1 MSLSYEIITS
11 RQNSL
16 LVETHK
22 LADRK
27 HRTKQGLFRF
37 DGVKLASEAI
47 ARGVELTAVLLRQ
60 SNAETVV
67 DRVTT
72 LAAKGIPDMAR
83 CVMVAD
89 HVFDSLTEESAP
101 EGVICVARVQHEWHR
116 TWQVAMDV
124 PTHKERIMLL
134 ESVRD
139 PSNLGA
145 IIRSAAALGLDRL
158 ILSADCADIYSAKTV
173 RASMGTLFSQRID
186 RTDVLPEYVARLR
199 ESGRRVFAA
208 ALSEVSYP
216 SSPGDG
222 KEPCLDVRLPTK
234 GGNRFNGLQEYLRCQ
249 IFGKGSVMTKAEQ
262 VCVDVLVMPL
272 EQFCQQLFHT
282 APPFIRLVARRGEML
297 QGQ

>member
-11 RQNSL
+11 RQNAL

-37 DGVKLASEAI
+37 DGVKLAAEAI

-60 SNAETVV
+60 SNAEAVV
-67 DRVTT
+67 DRVTA
-72 LAAKGIPDMAR
+72 LAARGIPDTAR

-116 TWQVAMDV
+116 TWQAEMDV
-124 PTHKERIMLL
+124 PPHKECIMLL

-186 RTDVLPEYVARLR
+186 RTDALPAYIACLR
-199 ESGRRVFAA
+199 QSGRRVFAA
-208 ALSEVSYP
+208 ALDESAQQLGSFDVL
-216 SSPGDG
+216 PGD
-222 KEPCLDVRLPTK
+222 CAVI
-234 GGNRFNGLQEYLRCQ
+234 GNEGHGLSQDTIKACGQTVYIPMTDRAESLNAAVASALLMWE
-249 IFGKGSVMTKAEQ
+249 FGKQ
-262 VCVDVLVMPL
+262 
-272 EQFCQQLFHT
+272 
-282 APPFIRLVARRGEML
+282 R
-297 QGQ
+297 

>member
-11 RQNSL
+11 RQNAL

-27 HRTKQGLFRF
+27 HRTRQGLFRF

-60 SNAETVV
+60 SNAEAVV
-67 DRVTT
+67 DRVTA
-72 LAAKGIPDMAR
+72 LAAKGLPDTAR

-89 HVFDSLTEESAP
+89 HVFDSLSEESAP
-101 EGVICVARVQHEWHR
+101 EGIICVARLQDVWHR
-116 TWQVAMDV
+116 TWRGDMDV
-124 PTHKERIMLL
+124 PPLDERIVLL

-145 IIRSAAALGLDRL
+145 IIRSAAALGVDRL

-186 RTDVLPEYVARLR
+186 RTDDLTEYIVRLR

-208 ALSEVSYP
+208 ALDERAQRLGSFEVLT
-216 SSPGDG
+216 GD
-222 KEPCLDVRLPTK
+222 CAVI
-234 GGNRFNGLQEYLRCQ
+234 GNEGHGLTQETIKACGQTVYIPMTDRAESLNAAVAAALLMWE
-249 IFGKGSVMTKAEQ
+249 FGKQ
-262 VCVDVLVMPL
+262 
-272 EQFCQQLFHT
+272 
-282 APPFIRLVARRGEML
+282 R
-297 QGQ
+297 

>member
-101 EGVICVARVQHEWHR
+101 EGVICVARMQGEWHR

-208 ALSEVSYP
+208 ALDESAQRLGGFDVL
-216 SSPGDG
+216 PGD
-222 KEPCLDVRLPTK
+222 CAVI
-234 GGNRFNGLQEYLRCQ
+234 GNEGHGLSQATIGACGQTVYIPMTDRAESLNAAVASALLMWE
-249 IFGKGSVMTKAEQ
+249 FGK
-262 VCVDVLVMPL
+262 
-272 EQFCQQLFHT
+272 
-282 APPFIRLVARRGEML
+282 
-297 QGQ
+297 QG